1 MIDTSMLFN
10 LSAHQI
16 AFDTSAERELF
27 NNLVQVW
34 QKHYRS
40 NYRNELYYYQKI
52 NPDIVSKAT
61 PNDIRTSDIV
71 LGWPTKAV
79 DMLVSRSVLQGF
91 VSDVED
97 DASFLKELVVHNN
110 LSDLYRQ
117 AATSQLID
125 SCSFLTVTQGV
136 GNEPAVVIGA
146 HPASYA
152 AAIWDMRQRRIKA
165 GVVIVDIEENA
176 LEVPYPTQVNMYTDE
191 ATYICRLL
199 KNKSWSVE
207 KMPNPLGRPLMEPM
221 RYRPDLNRPF
231 GRSRI
236 SPAVR
241 SLTDRALAVCF
252 RTDVSAEFYTYPQR
266 YLLGVDRKTAEE
278 AAKRKIETYID
289 HMLLITTNNNGDTP
303 QYGQLSQMSMQPH
316 DEQLQTLAKL
326 FSGETGIPMT
336 SLGVVFDNPASAD
349 AIYAAQSDL
358 ITDAEWLNAA
368 NGTSLQNVAAMALAY
383 KYNTTLEEL
392 APEIKGV
399 RATFKDPVRPSMS
412 ARADF
417 AVKIASAAP
426 GYSQTKQFWRDLGYD
441 EAETQTIMKDMRQ
454 ANALALLMQQAQGLA
469 ATSQEAMRQEGDNN
483 GDNI

>member
-1 MIDTSMLFN
+1 MDSKVLFN
-10 LSAHQI
+10 LSAHEI
-16 AFDTSAERELF
+16 GFETSAERELF
-27 NNLVQVW
+27 NTLVQVW
-34 QKHYRS
+34 QKHYQS
-40 NYRNELYYYQKI
+40 NYRNECYYYQKI
-52 NPDIVSKAT
+52 NPDIESKAS
-61 PNDIRTSDIV
+61 PNQIKSSDIV

-91 VSDVED
+91 VSEIDD
-97 DASFLKELVVHNN
+97 DAAFLKEMFVENGLNE
-110 LSDLYRQ
+110 LYRQ

-125 SCSFLTVTQGV
+125 SCSFLTITQGM
-136 GNEPAVVIGA
+136 GNEPEVVIGA
-146 HPASYA
+146 HPARYSSA
-152 AAIWDMRQRRIKA
+152 VWDMRERRIKA
-165 GVVIVDIEENA
+165 GIVIVDVEEKPTT
-176 LEVPYPTQVNMYTDE
+176 LPQPTQVNMYTDE
-191 ATYICRLL
+191 FTYVCRRM
-199 KNKSWSVE
+199 NNNSWSVE
-207 KMPNPLGRPLMEPM
+207 KMVNPLGRPLMEPM

-266 YLLGVDRKTAEE
+266 YLLGVDKRTAEE
-278 AAKRKIETYID
+278 ASKKKIDAYID
-289 HMLLITTNNNGDTP
+289 QMLMITSNANGDIP
-303 QYGQLSQMSMQPH
+303 HYGQLSQMSMQPH

-358 ITDAEWLNAA
+358 ITEAEWLNAA
-368 NGTSLQNVAAMALAY
+368 NGASLQNVAAMALAY
-383 KYNTTLEEL
+383 KYGTTLEALTSEVKS
-392 APEIKGV
+392 I

-441 EAETQTIMKDMRQ
+441 EAATSAIMKDMRQ
-454 ANALALLMQQAQGLA
+454 SNALALLMQQAQGLA
-469 ATSQEAMRQEGDNN
+469 ATSQEAMRKEGDSH

>member
-1 MIDTSMLFN
+1 MLFN
-10 LSAHQI
+10 LSAHEI
-16 AFDTSAERELF
+16 GFDTSAERELF

-34 QKHYRS
+34 QKHYQS
-40 NYRNELYYYQKI
+40 NYRNEKYYYQKI
-52 NPDIVSKAT
+52 NPDIVSKAS
-61 PNDIRTSDIV
+61 PNEVKESDIV

-79 DMLVSRSVLQGF
+79 DMLVSRSVFQGF
-91 VSDVED
+91 VSDDED
-97 DASFLKELVVHNN
+97 DAAFLKDMFVQNS
-110 LSDLYRQ
+110 LSELYRQ

-125 SCSFLTVTQGV
+125 SCSFLTITQGA
-136 GNEPAVVIGA
+136 GKEPEIMIGA

-152 AAIWDMRQRRIKA
+152 AAIWDMRKRRIKA
-165 GVVIVDIEENA
+165 GVVIVDIEEKA
-176 LEVPYPTQVNMYTDE
+176 FELPQPTQVNMYTDE
-191 ATYICRLL
+191 FTYVCRRLQ
-199 KNKSWSVE
+199 NNAWSVDR
-207 KMPNPLGRPLMEPM
+207 MPNPLGRPLIEPM

-289 HMLLITTNNNGDTP
+289 HMLMITANANGDIP

-368 NGTSLQNVAAMALAY
+368 NGASLQNIASMALAY
-383 KYNTTLEEL
+383 KYDTTLEEL
-392 APEIKGV
+392 APEIKSV

-441 EAETQTIMKDMRQ
+441 EAETQAIMKDMRQ

-469 ATSQEAMRQEGDNN
+469 ATSQEAMRKEGDTD
-483 GDNI
+483 GDTI